1 MYMNNQPLSI
11 FAFPV
16 WWYSE
21 GLQLAWLH
29 TKERYRYVMR
39 STGLLIFLKNIA
51 QPLYGD
57 TTRQGRAISA
67 FIRVILLFFIIGW
80 TAIRLAYVLAL
91 LALHLLALPFV
102 IVMIV
107 YQVFSLFL

>member
-1 MYMNNQPLSI
+1 MNNQPLSI

-21 GLQLAWLH
+21 GLQLAWSH
-29 TKERYRYVMR
+29 AKERYRYVLR

-67 FIRVILLFFIIGW
+67 FIRVILLVFILAW
-80 TAIRLAYVLAL
+80 TVIRLGYVAAL
-91 LALHLLALPFV
+91 FFVHLLALPFA
-102 IVMIV
+102 IIMIV
-107 YQVFSLFL
+107 YQLFSLFL

>member
-1 MYMNNQPLSI
+1 MNNQPLSI

-21 GLQLAWLH
+21 GLQLSWSH

-67 FIRVILLFFIIGW
+67 FIRVILLVFIIAW
-80 TAIRLAYVLAL
+80 TVIRLGYVAAL
-91 LALHLLALPFV
+91 FFVHLLALPFA
-102 IVMIV
+102 IIMII

>member
-1 MYMNNQPLSI
+1 MNNQPLSI

-21 GLQLAWLH
+21 GIQLAWAH
-29 TKERYRYVMR
+29 MKERYRYVLR

-80 TAIRLAYVLAL
+80 TALRLAYVAGLFL
-91 LALHLLALPFV
+91 LHVVALPFA

-107 YQVFSLFL
+107 YQLFSLFL